1 MDLSKLLALV
11 VSGVAGLFGSFA
23 LSVFWLPAQVAEKSA
38 FMRGV
43 IIGGV
48 GVSMST
54 VFSGV
59 VMRTLG
65 YSSGDLDYLMP
76 VGFLLGASALSGVN
90 LLANTFKKRKEAD
103 LFDVAREARG
113 AAPAPVD
120 SIDVPT
126 KEV

>member
-23 LSVFWLPAQVAEKSA
+23 LSVFWVPAQVAEKSA

-48 GVSMST
+48 GVSTSLA
-54 VFSGV
+54 FSGF
-59 VMRTLG
+59 VMRKLG
-65 YSSGDLDYLMP
+65 YSAGDLDYLMP
-76 VGFLLGASALSGVN
+76 IGFIIGTLSLFLFNAVG
-90 LLANTFKKRKEAD
+90 NTAKRRKEAD

-113 AAPAPVD
+113 AAPVSVD
-120 SIDVPT
+120 SIDVQN